1 MITNNLGTCKMSN
14 KISDETL
21 NAASKISAAT
31 MHEAA
36 GKIGALPSY
45 LKPISSGMKICGRAY
60 PVKGPSGCNLWL
72 HRAIAEAD
80 PGDVLVADIG
90 DDKEFGYWGDIMG
103 TGSMAKG
110 IAGLVIDGCVR
121 DQLEL
126 EEMGFPVFS
135 AGLCIRGTDKKF
147 EDHGSLGE
155 AITIGDITINQ
166 GDLVLG
172 DNDGIVVIPEKQVSD
187 SIAKSIQREDKEEA
201 TKKRLRAGET
211 TMEIYNWPN
220 HK

>member
-1 MITNNLGTCKMSN
+1 MST
-14 KISDETL
+14 KISDEIL
-21 NAASKISAAT
+21 RAASEISAAT

-36 GKIGALPSY
+36 GKLGALPSY

-72 HRAIAEAD
+72 HRAIAKAKR
-80 PGDVLVADIG
+80 GDVLIADIG

-103 TGSMAKG
+103 TSSITKG

-121 DQLEL
+121 DQFEL

-135 AGLCIRGTDKKF
+135 SGLSIRGTDKKF
-147 EDHGSLGE
+147 DGKGSLEEPIIIGNI
-155 AITIGDITINQ
+155 AIEH

-172 DNDGIVVIPEKQVSD
+172 DNDGIVIIPANQVED
-187 SIAKSIQREDKEEA
+187 SITKSIEREDKEDA
-201 TKKRLRAGET
+201 TKKRLRDGET
-211 TMEIYNWPN
+211 TMAIYNWPEN
-220 HK
+220 

>member
-1 MITNNLGTCKMSN
+1 MSI
-14 KISDETL
+14 KISDEIL
-21 NAASKISAAT
+21 RAASEISAAT

-72 HRAIAEAD
+72 HRAIAKAKR
-80 PGDVLVADIG
+80 GDVLIADIG

-103 TGSMAKG
+103 TSSITKG

-121 DQLEL
+121 DQFEL

-135 AGLCIRGTDKKF
+135 SGLSIRGTEKKF
-147 EDHGSLGE
+147 DGKGSLEEPIIIGNI
-155 AITIGDITINQ
+155 AIEH

-172 DNDGIVVIPEKQVSD
+172 DNDGIVIIPANQVED
-187 SIAKSIQREDKEEA
+187 SITKSIEREDKEDA
-201 TKKRLRAGET
+201 TKKRLRDGET
-211 TMEIYNWPN
+211 TMAIYNWPEE
-220 HK
+220 

>member
-1 MITNNLGTCKMSN
+1 MST
-14 KISDETL
+14 KISDEIL
-21 NAASKISAAT
+21 RAASEISAAT

-72 HRAIAEAD
+72 HRAIAKAKR
-80 PGDVLVADIG
+80 GDVLIADIG

-103 TGSMAKG
+103 TSSITKG

-121 DQLEL
+121 DQFEL

-135 AGLCIRGTDKKF
+135 SGLSIRGTEKKF
-147 EDHGSLGE
+147 DGKGSLEEPIIIGNI
-155 AITIGDITINQ
+155 AIEH

-172 DNDGIVVIPEKQVSD
+172 DNDGIVIIPANQVED
-187 SIAKSIQREDKEEA
+187 SITKSIEREDKEDA
-201 TKKRLRAGET
+201 TKKRLRDGET
-211 TMEIYNWPN
+211 TMAIYNWPEE
-220 HK
+220 

>member
-1 MITNNLGTCKMSN
+1 MSI
-14 KISDETL
+14 KISDEIL
-21 NAASKISAAT
+21 RAASEISAAT

-72 HRAIAEAD
+72 HRAIAKAKR
-80 PGDVLVADIG
+80 GDVLIADIG

-103 TGSMAKG
+103 TSSITKG

-121 DQLEL
+121 DQFEL

-135 AGLCIRGTDKKF
+135 SGLSIRGTDKKF
-147 EDHGSLGE
+147 DGKGSLE
-155 AITIGDITINQ
+155 EPITIGNIAIEH

-172 DNDGIVVIPEKQVSD
+172 DNDGIVIIPENQVED
-187 SIAKSIQREDKEEA
+187 SITKSIEREDKEDA
-201 TKKRLRAGET
+201 TKKRLRDGET
-211 TMEIYNWPN
+211 TMAIYNWPEN
-220 HK
+220 

>member
-1 MITNNLGTCKMSN
+1 MSK
-14 KISDETL
+14 KISDEIL
-21 NAASKISAAT
+21 RAASEISAAT

-72 HRAIAEAD
+72 HRAIAKAKR
-80 PGDVLVADIG
+80 GDVLIADIG

-103 TGSMAKG
+103 TSSITKG

-121 DQLEL
+121 DQFEL

-135 AGLCIRGTDKKF
+135 SGLSIRGTEKKF
-147 EDHGSLGE
+147 DGKGSLEEPIIIGNI
-155 AITIGDITINQ
+155 AIEH

-172 DNDGIVVIPEKQVSD
+172 DNDGIVIIPANQVED
-187 SIAKSIQREDKEEA
+187 SITKSIEREDKEDA
-201 TKKRLRAGET
+201 TKKRLRDGET
-211 TMEIYNWPN
+211 TMAIYNWPEE
-220 HK
+220 

>member
-1 MITNNLGTCKMSN
+1 MST
-14 KISDETL
+14 KISDEIL
-21 NAASKISAAT
+21 RAASEISAAT

-72 HRAIAEAD
+72 HRAIAKAKR
-80 PGDVLVADIG
+80 GDVLLADIG

-103 TGSMAKG
+103 TSSITKG

-121 DQLEL
+121 DQFEL

-135 AGLCIRGTDKKF
+135 SGLSIRGTEKKF
-147 EDHGSLGE
+147 DGKGSLEEPIIIGNI
-155 AITIGDITINQ
+155 AIEH

-172 DNDGIVVIPEKQVSD
+172 DNDGIVIIPANQVED
-187 SIAKSIQREDKEEA
+187 SITKSIEREDKEDA
-201 TKKRLRAGET
+201 TKKRLRDGET
-211 TMEIYNWPN
+211 TMAIYNWPEN
-220 HK
+220 

>member
-1 MITNNLGTCKMSN
+1 MST
-14 KISDETL
+14 KISDEIL
-21 NAASKISAAT
+21 RAASEISAAT

-72 HRAIAEAD
+72 HRAIAKAER
-80 PGDVLVADIG
+80 GDVLIADIG

-103 TGSMAKG
+103 TSSITKG

-121 DQLEL
+121 DQFEL

-135 AGLCIRGTDKKF
+135 SGLNIRGTEKKF
-147 EDHGSLGE
+147 DGKGSLEEPIIIGNI
-155 AITIGDITINQ
+155 AIEH

-172 DNDGIVVIPEKQVSD
+172 DNDGIVIIPANQVED
-187 SIAKSIQREDKEEA
+187 SITKSIEREDKEDA
-201 TKKRLRAGET
+201 TKKRLRDGET
-211 TMEIYNWPN
+211 TMAIYNWPEN
-220 HK
+220 

>member
-1 MITNNLGTCKMSN
+1 MST
-14 KISDETL
+14 KINDEIL
-21 NAASKISAAT
+21 RAASKISAAT

-72 HRAIAEAD
+72 HRAIAKAKR
-80 PGDVLVADIG
+80 GDVLLADIG

-103 TGSMAKG
+103 TSSITKG

-121 DQLEL
+121 DQFEL

-135 AGLCIRGTDKKF
+135 SGLSIRGTEKKF
-147 EDHGSLGE
+147 DGKGSLEEPIIIGNI
-155 AITIGDITINQ
+155 AIEH

-172 DNDGIVVIPEKQVSD
+172 DNDGIVIIPANQVED
-187 SIAKSIQREDKEEA
+187 SITKSIEREDKEDA
-201 TKKRLRAGET
+201 TKKRLRDGET
-211 TMEIYNWPN
+211 TMAIYNWPEN
-220 HK
+220 

>member
-1 MITNNLGTCKMSN
+1 MST
-14 KISDETL
+14 KISDEIL
-21 NAASKISAAT
+21 RAASEISAAT

-72 HRAIAEAD
+72 HRAIAKAKR
-80 PGDVLVADIG
+80 GDVLIADIG

-103 TGSMAKG
+103 TSSITKG

-121 DQLEL
+121 DQFEL

-135 AGLCIRGTDKKF
+135 SGLSIRGTEKKF
-147 EDHGSLGE
+147 DGKGSLEEPIIIGNI
-155 AITIGDITINQ
+155 AIEH

-172 DNDGIVVIPEKQVSD
+172 DNDGIVIIPANQVED
-187 SIAKSIQREDKEEA
+187 SITKSIEREDKEDA
-201 TKKRLRAGET
+201 TKKRLRDGET
-211 TMEIYNWPN
+211 TMAIYNWPEN
-220 HK
+220 

>member
-1 MITNNLGTCKMSN
+1 MST
-14 KISDETL
+14 KISDEIL
-21 NAASKISAAT
+21 RAASEISAAT

-72 HRAIAEAD
+72 HRAIAKAKR
-80 PGDVLVADIG
+80 GDVLIADIG

-103 TGSMAKG
+103 TNSITKG

-121 DQLEL
+121 DQFEL

-135 AGLCIRGTDKKF
+135 SGLSIRGTEKKF
-147 EDHGSLGE
+147 DGKGSLE
-155 AITIGDITINQ
+155 EPIIIGDIAIEH

-172 DNDGIVVIPEKQVSD
+172 DNDGIVIIPANQVED
-187 SIAKSIQREDKEEA
+187 SITKSIEREDKENA
-201 TKKRLRAGET
+201 TKKRLRDGET
-211 TMEIYNWPN
+211 TMAIYNWPEN
-220 HK
+220 

>member
-1 MITNNLGTCKMSN
+1 MST
-14 KISDETL
+14 KISDEIL
-21 NAASKISAAT
+21 RAASEISAAT

-72 HRAIAEAD
+72 HRAIAKAKR
-80 PGDVLVADIG
+80 GDVLIADIG

-103 TGSMAKG
+103 TSSITKG

-121 DQLEL
+121 DQFEL

-135 AGLCIRGTDKKF
+135 SGLSIRGTEKKF
-147 EDHGSLGE
+147 DGKGSLEEPIIIGNI
-155 AITIGDITINQ
+155 AIEH

-172 DNDGIVVIPEKQVSD
+172 DNDGVVIIPANQVED
-187 SIAKSIQREDKEEA
+187 SITKSIEREDKEDA
-201 TKKRLRAGET
+201 TKKRLRDGET
-211 TMEIYNWPN
+211 TMAIYNWPEN
-220 HK
+220 

>member
-1 MITNNLGTCKMSN
+1 MSI
-14 KISDETL
+14 KISDEIL
-21 NAASKISAAT
+21 RAASEISAAT

-72 HRAIAEAD
+72 HRAIAKAKR
-80 PGDVLVADIG
+80 GDVLIADIG

-103 TGSMAKG
+103 TSSITKG

-121 DQLEL
+121 DQFEL
-126 EEMGFPVFS
+126 EEMEFPVFS
-135 AGLCIRGTDKKF
+135 SGLSIRGTEKKF
-147 EDHGSLGE
+147 DGKGSLEEPIIIGNI
-155 AITIGDITINQ
+155 AIEH

-172 DNDGIVVIPEKQVSD
+172 DNDGIVIIPANQVED
-187 SIAKSIQREDKEEA
+187 SITKSIEREDKEDA
-201 TKKRLRAGET
+201 TKKRLRDGET
-211 TMEIYNWPN
+211 TMAIYNWPEE
-220 HK
+220 

>member
-1 MITNNLGTCKMSN
+1 MST
-14 KISDETL
+14 KISDEIL
-21 NAASKISAAT
+21 RAASKISAAT

-72 HRAIAEAD
+72 HRAIAKAKR
-80 PGDVLVADIG
+80 GDVLIADIG

-103 TGSMAKG
+103 TSSITKG

-121 DQLEL
+121 DQFEL

-135 AGLCIRGTDKKF
+135 SGLSIRGTEKKF
-147 EDHGSLGE
+147 DGKGSLEEPIIIGNI
-155 AITIGDITINQ
+155 AIEH

-172 DNDGIVVIPEKQVSD
+172 DNDGIVIIPANQVED
-187 SIAKSIQREDKEEA
+187 SITKSIEREDKEDA
-201 TKKRLRAGET
+201 TKKRLRDGET
-211 TMEIYNWPN
+211 TMAIYNWPEN
-220 HK
+220 

>member
-1 MITNNLGTCKMSN
+1 MST
-14 KISDETL
+14 KISDEIL
-21 NAASKISAAT
+21 RAASKISAAT

-72 HRAIAEAD
+72 HRAIAKAKR
-80 PGDVLVADIG
+80 GDVLIADIG

-103 TGSMAKG
+103 TSSITKG

-121 DQLEL
+121 DQFEL

-135 AGLCIRGTDKKF
+135 SGLSIRGTDKKF
-147 EDHGSLGE
+147 DGKGSLE
-155 AITIGDITINQ
+155 EPITIGNIAIEH

-172 DNDGIVVIPEKQVSD
+172 DNDGVVIIPANQVED
-187 SIAKSIQREDKEEA
+187 SITKSIEREDKEDA
-201 TKKRLRAGET
+201 TKKRLRDGET
-211 TMEIYNWPN
+211 TMAIYNWPEE
-220 HK
+220 

>member
-1 MITNNLGTCKMSN
+1 MSI
-14 KISDETL
+14 KISDEIL
-21 NAASKISAAT
+21 RAASEISAAT

-72 HRAIAEAD
+72 HRAIAKAKR
-80 PGDVLVADIG
+80 GDVLIADIG

-103 TGSMAKG
+103 TSSITKG

-121 DQLEL
+121 DQFEL

-135 AGLCIRGTDKKF
+135 SGLSIRGTDKKF
-147 EDHGSLGE
+147 DGKGSLEEPIIIGNI
-155 AITIGDITINQ
+155 AIEH

-172 DNDGIVVIPEKQVSD
+172 DNDGIVIIPANQVED
-187 SIAKSIQREDKEEA
+187 SITKSIEREDKEDA
-201 TKKRLRAGET
+201 TKKRLRDGET
-211 TMEIYNWPN
+211 TMAIYNWPEN
-220 HK
+220 

>member
-1 MITNNLGTCKMSN
+1 MSI
-14 KISDETL
+14 KISDEIL
-21 NAASKISAAT
+21 RAASEISAAT

-72 HRAIAEAD
+72 HRAIAKAKR
-80 PGDVLVADIG
+80 GDVLIADIG

-103 TGSMAKG
+103 TSSITKG

-121 DQLEL
+121 DQFEL

-135 AGLCIRGTDKKF
+135 SGLSIRGTDKKF
-147 EDHGSLGE
+147 DGKGSLEEPIIIGNI
-155 AITIGDITINQ
+155 AIEH

-172 DNDGIVVIPEKQVSD
+172 DNDGIVIIPANQVED
-187 SIAKSIQREDKEEA
+187 SITKSIEREDKEDA
-201 TKKRLRAGET
+201 TKKRLRDGET
-211 TMEIYNWPN
+211 TMAIYNWPEE
-220 HK
+220 

>member
-1 MITNNLGTCKMSN
+1 MST
-14 KISDETL
+14 KINDEIL
-21 NAASKISAAT
+21 RAASKISAAT

-72 HRAIAEAD
+72 HRAIAKAKR
-80 PGDVLVADIG
+80 GDVLLADIG

-103 TGSMAKG
+103 TSSITKG

-121 DQLEL
+121 DQFEL

-135 AGLCIRGTDKKF
+135 SGLSIRGTEKKF
-147 EDHGSLGE
+147 DGKGSLE
-155 AITIGDITINQ
+155 EPIIIGDIAIEH

-172 DNDGIVVIPEKQVSD
+172 DNDGIVIIPANQVED
-187 SIAKSIQREDKEEA
+187 SITKSIEREDKEDA
-201 TKKRLRAGET
+201 TKKRLRDGET
-211 TMEIYNWPN
+211 TMAIYNWPEN
-220 HK
+220 

>member
-1 MITNNLGTCKMSN
+1 MST
-14 KISDETL
+14 KISDEIL
-21 NAASKISAAT
+21 RAASKISAAT

-72 HRAIAEAD
+72 HRAIAKAKR
-80 PGDVLVADIG
+80 GDVLIADIG

-103 TGSMAKG
+103 TSSITKG

-121 DQLEL
+121 DQFEL

-135 AGLCIRGTDKKF
+135 SGLSIRGTEKKF
-147 EDHGSLGE
+147 DGKGSLE
-155 AITIGDITINQ
+155 EPITIGNIAIEH

-172 DNDGIVVIPEKQVSD
+172 DNDGVVIIPANQVED
-187 SIAKSIQREDKEEA
+187 SITKSIEREDKEDA
-201 TKKRLRAGET
+201 TKKRLRDGET
-211 TMEIYNWPN
+211 TMAIYNWPEE
-220 HK
+220 

>member
-1 MITNNLGTCKMSN
+1 MST
-14 KISDETL
+14 KISDEIL
-21 NAASKISAAT
+21 RAASEISAAT

-72 HRAIAEAD
+72 HRAIAKAKR
-80 PGDVLVADIG
+80 GDVLIADIG

-103 TGSMAKG
+103 TSSITKG

-121 DQLEL
+121 DQFEL

-135 AGLCIRGTDKKF
+135 SGLSIRGTEKKF
-147 EDHGSLGE
+147 DGKGSLE
-155 AITIGDITINQ
+155 EPITIGNIAIEH

-172 DNDGIVVIPEKQVSD
+172 DNDGVVIIPANQVED
-187 SIAKSIQREDKEEA
+187 SITKSIEREDKEDA
-201 TKKRLRAGET
+201 TKKRLRDGET
-211 TMEIYNWPN
+211 TMAIYNWPEN
-220 HK
+220 

>member
-1 MITNNLGTCKMSN
+1 MNGR
-14 KISDETL
+14 ISEETL
-21 NAASKISAAT
+21 NTASKISAAT

-80 PGDVLVADIG
+80 PGDVLIADIG

-121 DQLEL
+121 DQIEL
-126 EEMGFPVFS
+126 EEMGFPVFA

-147 EDHGSLGE
+147 EEPGSLGKP
-155 AITIGDITINQ
+155 ITIGGIEINL

-172 DNDGIVVIPEKQVSD
+172 DNDGIVIIPATQVRN
-187 SIAKSIQREDKEEA
+187 SIKKSAERENKEEA
-201 TKKRLRAGET
+201 TKRRLSGGET
-211 TMEIYNWPN
+211 TMEIYNWPDT
-220 HK
+220 K

>member
-1 MITNNLGTCKMSN
+1 MSE
-14 KISDETL
+14 KISEENL
-21 NAASKISAAT
+21 NAASRISAAT

-45 LKPISSGMKICGRAY
+45 LEPISSGMKICGRAY

-80 PGDVLVADIG
+80 PGDVLIADIG
-90 DDKEFGYWGDIMG
+90 DDKEFGYWGYIMG

-121 DQLEL
+121 DQIEL
-126 EEMGFPVFS
+126 EEMGFPVFA

-147 EDHGSLGE
+147 EEPGSLGKP
-155 AITIGDITINQ
+155 INIGGIEINR

-172 DNDGIVVIPEKQVSD
+172 DNDGIVIIPATQVGD
-187 SIAKSIQREDKEEA
+187 SINKSAERENKEET
-201 TKKRLRAGET
+201 TKRRLRGGET
-211 TMEIYNWPN
+211 TMEIYNWPDT
-220 HK
+220 K

>member
-1 MITNNLGTCKMSN
+1 MST
-14 KISDETL
+14 KISDEIL
-21 NAASKISAAT
+21 RAASEISAAT

-72 HRAIAEAD
+72 HRAIAKAKR
-80 PGDVLVADIG
+80 GDVLLADIG

-103 TGSMAKG
+103 TSSITKG

-121 DQLEL
+121 DQFEL

-135 AGLCIRGTDKKF
+135 SGLSIRGTEKKF
-147 EDHGSLGE
+147 DGKGSLE
-155 AITIGDITINQ
+155 EPIIIGDIAIEH

-172 DNDGIVVIPEKQVSD
+172 DNDGIVIIPANQVED
-187 SIAKSIQREDKEEA
+187 SITKSIEREDKEDA
-201 TKKRLRAGET
+201 TKKRLRDGET
-211 TMEIYNWPN
+211 TMAIYNWPEN
-220 HK
+220 

>member
-1 MITNNLGTCKMSN
+1 MST
-14 KISDETL
+14 KISDEIL
-21 NAASKISAAT
+21 RAASEISAAT

-72 HRAIAEAD
+72 HRAIAKAKR
-80 PGDVLVADIG
+80 GDVLIADIG

-103 TGSMAKG
+103 TSSITKG

-121 DQLEL
+121 DQFEL

-135 AGLCIRGTDKKF
+135 SGLSIRGTEKKF
-147 EDHGSLGE
+147 DGKGSLEEPIIIGNI
-155 AITIGDITINQ
+155 AIEH

-172 DNDGIVVIPEKQVSD
+172 DNDGIVIIPENQVED
-187 SIAKSIQREDKEEA
+187 SITKSIEREDKEDA
-201 TKKRLRAGET
+201 TKKRLRDGET
-211 TMEIYNWPN
+211 TMAIYNWPEN
-220 HK
+220 

>member
-1 MITNNLGTCKMSN
+1 MST
-14 KISDETL
+14 KISDEIL
-21 NAASKISAAT
+21 RAASKISAAT

-72 HRAIAEAD
+72 HRAIAKAKR
-80 PGDVLVADIG
+80 GDVLIADIG

-103 TGSMAKG
+103 TSSITKG

-121 DQLEL
+121 DQFEL

-135 AGLCIRGTDKKF
+135 SGLSIRGTEKKF
-147 EDHGSLGE
+147 DGKGSLE
-155 AITIGDITINQ
+155 EPITIGNIAIEH

-172 DNDGIVVIPEKQVSD
+172 DNDGIVIIPENQVED
-187 SIAKSIQREDKEEA
+187 SITKSIEREDKEDA
-201 TKKRLRAGET
+201 TKKRLRDGET
-211 TMEIYNWPN
+211 TMAIYNWPEN
-220 HK
+220 